1 VGEAG
6 EARQRGPGEG
16 EPVVSEA
23 LQPSDEE
30 LRQRARHMV
39 YERLA
44 LLSAVI
50 WVVGTAILFIATV
63 PVVDRPQR
71 YIAVAMVIPLIP
83 AALPWLFYGAISE
96 SIARRW
102 IAQSRSSESSNGSI

>member
-1 VGEAG
+1 M
-6 EARQRGPGEG
+6 ARQEGFDESAATPSPQPSPARGEG
-16 EPVVSEA
+16 A
-23 LQPSDEE
+23 LADQEMRE
-30 LRQRARHMV
+30 RARRMV

-71 YIAVAMVIPLIP
+71 YIAVAMLIPLVP
-83 AALPWLFYGAISE
+83 AAIPWLFYGLISE
-96 SIARRW
+96 TIARRW
-102 IAQSRSSESSNGSI
+102 SAESADNSR

>member
-1 VGEAG
+1 VRRDDLESPEAI
-6 EARQRGPGEG
+6 
-16 EPVVSEA
+16 
-23 LQPSDEE
+23 
-30 LRQRARHMV
+30 RQRARRLV

-83 AALPWLFYGAISE
+83 AAIPWLFYSAISE
-96 SIARRW
+96 RVARRW
-102 IAQSRSSESSNGSI
+102 IARASRSADGSG

>member
-1 VGEAG
+1 
-6 EARQRGPGEG
+6 
-16 EPVVSEA
+16 
-23 LQPSDEE
+23 
-30 LRQRARHMV
+30 MV

-71 YIAVAMVIPLIP
+71 YIAVAMVIPLVP

-96 SIARRW
+96 SVARRW
-102 IAQSRSSESSNGSI
+102 IERSGPALGNGGRSS